1 MSVFRN
7 RIILSKLCC
16 LLSLFL
22 LVSTFPVFSAPQ
34 GTGEKIPTNYE
45 IITQVSSE
53 AIDEL
58 ISNMPSLE
66 RNSLILLTKSRG
78 PGNIEFVFQNTLLKK
93 MTGRGLRVAEKRP
106 EEEGEGDGPDYE
118 LTYQIIR
125 LTLKY
130 PKINRSYWIGA
141 KEVDRLSE
149 IGVFAQLADLS
160 TGDIVWVG
168 DTQKK
173 YQDRIAYAMLDQVED
188 PQHDFTRPPRKELR
202 WSKLIEP
209 VIVTGIVSG
218 LVYLFFSNQTSEE

>member
-1 MSVFRN
+1 M
-7 RIILSKLCC
+7 IISKLCC
-16 LLSLFL
+16 LLSLIL
-22 LVSTFPVFSAPQ
+22 LFSTFPVFSAPQ
-34 GTGEKIPTNYE
+34 GTGEKIPSNYE
-45 IITQVSSE
+45 IISRVSEE

-58 ISNMPSLE
+58 ISNMPALE
-66 RNSLILLTKSRG
+66 KDGLILLTKARG
-78 PGNIEFVFQNTLLKK
+78 PGSIEFVFQNTLLKK
-93 MTGRGLRVAEKRP
+93 MTDQGIRVADKRP
-106 EEEGEGDGPDYE
+106 EEPAEGGPNYE

-130 PKINRSYWIGA
+130 PKIDRSYWIGA

-160 TGDIVWVG
+160 TGDIIWVG

-173 YQDRIAYAMLDQVED
+173 YQDRIAYSLLDQVED